1 MEKGWKEKG
10 PPLDSEKPGKLSS
23 IEEFIP
29 WMIYRVNMHLSS
41 VVGYTELLLSR
52 VSESEF
58 RRELERI
65 VEEAHQASQVMKD
78 LLDFVR
84 KRKLKKDVVDLNR
97 VVESVI
103 GEEMDKLRLSN
114 IKVVRELSSELPLTL
129 GDARQIRQALK
140 NIMDYAGEA
149 IREFHGFGEIRVK
162 TSEVQGQIK
171 IIISD
176 DGPGIPSGEISRVF
190 DPLFTWSR
198 RGGTGLE
205 LALCRSIIV
214 DHGGKM
220 EVESEWGKGSTFILT
235 LPVWRVESERE
246 GAGEAEKSLIGL
258 RGLFIDDDINILEIV
273 SKYFGEMGCEILTV
287 PDARMALRILEER
300 EFDFVVCDVVMPEM
314 DGREFYHILKQRRP
328 SLIDRVIFSTGDI
341 MRESTR
347 EFLESLPNPHIEKP
361 FDLDA
366 LREVIIRLLENLR

>member
-1 MEKGWKEKG
+1 MEKGWKEKD

-114 IKVVRELSSELPLTL
+114 IKVVGELSSELPLTL
-129 GDARQIRQALK
+129 ADARQIRQALK

-314 DGREFYHILKQRRP
+314 DGKEFYHILKQRRP

-347 EFLESLPNPHIEKP
+347 EFLESLTNPHIKKP